1 MLDAVRNAFRLPDL
15 RQKLLIT
22 FGLICFYRLA
32 ANIPLP
38 GVDQCGAGGDVPQ
51 NDNILLNLLNFFS
64 GGGLARMGVM
74 ALGVYPY
81 ITASII
87 LQLLMPIM
95 PALEELSKE
104 GESGRTRINQ
114 YTLWLTIPLAVLQA
128 IAQGTL
134 LADAGRRRIVVCRAG
149 GSLAATCCR
158 R

>member
-22 FGLICFYRLA
+22 FALICLYRLA

-38 GVDQCGAGGDVPQ
+38 GVDQAALAQMFSQ

-64 GGGLARMGVM
+64 GGGLAHMGVM

-87 LQLLMPIM
+87 LQLLIPII

-104 GESGRTRINQ
+104 GESGRRQ
-114 YTLWLTIPLAVLQA
+114 DQPVHAV
-128 IAQGTL
+128 
-134 LADAGRRRIVVCRAG
+134 ADYPAGCASGHRPRHAAG
-149 GSLAATCCR
+149 KPE
-158 R
+158 

>member
-38 GVDQCGAGGDVPQ
+38 GVDQAALAAMFSQ

-87 LQLLMPIM
+87 LQLLIPII

-104 GESGRTRINQ
+104 GESGPCQDQPVHAVADHSAGRAPGHRPRHAAGQ
-114 YTLWLTIPLAVLQA
+114 PEWLAVS
-128 IAQGTL
+128 
-134 LADAGRRRIVVCRAG
+134 VCRAG
-149 GSLAATCCR
+149 ASPAATCCR

>member
-1 MLDAVRNAFRLPDL
+1 MLEAVRNAFRLPDL

-22 FGLICFYRLA
+22 FGLLTLYRLA

-38 GVDQCGAGGDVPQ
+38 SVDQEALAALFAQ

-87 LQLLMPIM
+87 LQLLIPII
-95 PALEELSKE
+95 PALEALSKE
-104 GESGRTRINQ
+104 GEQGRSRLNQ

-134 LADAGRRRIVVCRAG
+134 LAAQGTGGPGGRIPAKQRLRHARAQ
-149 GSLAATCCR
+149 
-158 R
+158 

>member
-1 MLDAVRNAFRLPDL
+1 MLDAVRDTFRLPDL

-22 FGLICFYRLA
+22 FTLICLSGLA

-38 GVDQCGAGGDVPQ
+38 GVDQSALAQMFSQ

-87 LQLLMPIM
+87 LQLVIPII

-104 GESGRTRINQ
+104 GESGRAKDQ
-114 YTLWLTIPLAVLQA
+114 SVHAVADHSAGCAPGDCPRHAAGKHERRHQFSRVGASPAA
-128 IAQGTL
+128 I
-134 LADAGRRRIVVCRAG
+134 
-149 GSLAATCCR
+149 CCR